1 MREALVTS
9 WVDPKCNHE
18 VPNERVRRTE
28 RRCYA
33 AGVGEENFSSPL
45 QFVCGASELTG
56 EKAYHI

>member
-1 MREALVTS
+1 MTS

-33 AGVGEENFSSPL
+33 AGVGEENFSSTL
-45 QFVCGASELTG
+45 QFVCGASELN
-56 EKAYHI
+56 